1 EPPPRRRRSL
11 RAHAAAASQR
21 PRAAD
26 RTMRKD
32 SCPSVKA
39 KDMPTPIQTWRGKT
53 NTVEWQSS
61 RGQKFHEGD
70 CRMRLALWIAFF
82 VISNLLGIEAF
93 KAAVTLPS
101 DERLVPSLLT
111 FPLIGLTALS
121 ATRVLEAWRRRDE

>member
-1 EPPPRRRRSL
+1 
-11 RAHAAAASQR
+11 
-21 PRAAD
+21 
-26 RTMRKD
+26 MRKD

-61 RGQKFHEGD
+61 RGQKFNEGD